1 MVLYN
6 FAIGAMIY
14 FGMYIAIYNILS
26 CDLSVVTYS
35 CVYSEHNM
43 LIASGMHMEH
53 FLLYPIPEDVNP
65 SPCVAATGMY
75 ANFM

>member
-1 MVLYN
+1 
-6 FAIGAMIY
+6 
-14 FGMYIAIYNILS
+14 
-26 CDLSVVTYS
+26 
-35 CVYSEHNM
+35 M

-65 SPCVAATGMY
+65 SPCVAETGMY